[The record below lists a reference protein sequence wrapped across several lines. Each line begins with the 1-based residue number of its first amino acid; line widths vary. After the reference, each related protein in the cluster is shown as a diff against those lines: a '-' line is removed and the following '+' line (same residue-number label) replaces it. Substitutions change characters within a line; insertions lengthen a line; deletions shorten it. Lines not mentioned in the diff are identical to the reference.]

1 VKAAVQASAED
12 LEAEESGGLPV
23 PKRHTLSEGT
33 QTPFRRELKAN
44 VPLELTDVLGFYRRE
59 LSKLN
64 WKEESKGAVAAP
76 DNAAVAYAS
85 PEGPA
90 VLKLG
95 RKDGETSVSLVVRNP
110 DAVAK
115 SGIMPKPGQAKVMFG
130 NINGAA
136 AAITFN
142 NKTINVAAGAGT
154 KSPDGPMLDVPPGKY
169 KYSIK
174 LPGRPSESDVVE
186 VGADETWGLMIGPGG
201 VLALQAY

>member
-1 VKAAVQASAED
+1 
-12 LEAEESGGLPV
+12 
-23 PKRHTLSEGT
+23 
-33 QTPFRRELKAN
+33 
-44 VPLELTDVLGFYRRE
+44 
-59 LSKLN
+59 
-64 WKEESKGAVAAP
+64 
-76 DNAAVAYAS
+76 
-85 PEGPA
+85 
-90 VLKLG
+90 
-95 RKDGETSVSLVVRNP
+95 
-110 DAVAK
+110 
-115 SGIMPKPGQAKVMFG
+115 MFG

-142 NKTINVAAGAGT
+142 NKIINVAAGAGT

>member
-23 PKRHTLSEGT
+23 PKRHTLSEST

-44 VPLELTDVLGFYRRE
+44 VPLELGFYRRE

>member
-1 VKAAVQASAED
+1 
-12 LEAEESGGLPV
+12 
-23 PKRHTLSEGT
+23 LSEGT

-64 WKEESKGAVAAP
+64 WKEETKGAVVAP